1 MVAWR
6 SLLGLLL
13 VLASVPA
20 LWADTHPL
28 AEEVKAGDC
37 CRYGLEM
44 TLSGELRF
52 YKDNKFVPVK
62 LAAKATHRFAERVLA
77 AGKNGLA
84 ERTARAY
91 DSASVEITVGG
102 NRSERSLRKERLLV
116 AAQRLNDAG
125 LTYSPSGPLTREEVE
140 VLDHLDTLSLPG
152 LLAGKAV
159 AVGDTWKPNN
169 GVVQALCH
177 FEGLTEQDVTCKLES
192 VQDNVA
198 QVKITGTAQG
208 IELGALVKVQVDAT
222 YRFDLVRKRIVGLE
236 WKQKDERDQGPASP
250 ASTVETAWKVD
261 RTPIEQPDSL
271 SDVALVSVPEGEVPP
286 AMLAIDYRDPKSRYT
301 LPLPREWQLVSQT
314 DEHVIFRLMERGDFV
329 AQVTVTPWK
338 AAAKGQH
345 LSPEDFRA
353 AMARTPGWEPEKEVE
368 IGEVKTATGGNYIY
382 RASYLGAMDGTEVV
396 QNFYLVA
403 APDGEQVVL
412 VFTMT
417 PKKAQKLAERDMF
430 LATAVEFP
438 SNKKGK

>member
-6 SLLGLLL
+6 SLLGLVL
-13 VLASVPA
+13 VLIATPA
-20 LWADTHPL
+20 LWADTYPL

-37 CRYGLEM
+37 CRYKLEM

-52 YKDNKFVPVK
+52 YKDEKFVPVK
-62 LAAKATHRFAERVLA
+62 LTAKATHQFPERVLA
-77 AGKNGLA
+77 TGKNGLA
-84 ERTARAY
+84 ERTARVY
-91 DSASVEITVGG
+91 DSAAVEITVGG
-102 NRSERSLRKERLLV
+102 NRSERSLRKERSLV
-116 AAQRLNDAG
+116 AAQRISDVG
-125 LTYSPSGPLTREEVE
+125 LSYSPSGPLTREEIE
-140 VLDHLDTLSLPG
+140 ALDHFDTLSVTG
-152 LLAGKAV
+152 LLAGKSV

-169 GVVQALCH
+169 AVLQALCH
-177 FEGLTEQDVTCKLES
+177 FEGLAEQDVSCKLES
-192 VQDNVA
+192 VKDNVA
-198 QVKITGTAQG
+198 HVTITGTAQG

-222 YRFDLVRKRIVGLE
+222 CRFDLTQKRIVHVA

-250 ASTVETAWKVD
+250 ASTVETSWKVE

-271 SDVALVSVPEGEVPP
+271 GDVALVSVPEGEVP
-286 AMLAIDYRDPKSRYT
+286 ATMLAVDYRDPKSRYT

-338 AAAKGQH
+338 SAGKGQH
-345 LSPEDFRA
+345 MSPEEFRE

-368 IGEVKTATGGNYIY
+368 IGEVKTAAGGNYIY
-382 RASYLGAMDGTEVV
+382 RASYVGTMDGTEVA

-403 APDGEQVVL
+403 GPDGEQVVL
-412 VFTMT
+412 LFTMT

-430 LATAVEFP
+430 LATAIEFP
-438 SNKKGK
+438 SNKKTK